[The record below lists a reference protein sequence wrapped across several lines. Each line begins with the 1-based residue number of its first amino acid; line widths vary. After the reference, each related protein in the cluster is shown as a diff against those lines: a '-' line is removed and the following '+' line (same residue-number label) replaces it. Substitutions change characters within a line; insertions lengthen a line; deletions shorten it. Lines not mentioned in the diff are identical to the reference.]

1 MRLQY
6 YSIRIE
12 LNEVLKDAAYEQLVF
27 ENLERC
33 RRLVGV
39 RFKVIFWHN
48 KLDKKIIED
57 FTTENKD
64 KLFKLGSHITGQMTN
79 VWFLIKSSEEEV
91 SDARY
96 RYEGDIL
103 EGIVEYLKI
112 INHMNKRDN

>member
-1 MRLQY
+1 MIKGI

-12 LNEVLKDAAYEQLVF
+12 LDKVLKDDEYTQLVF

-39 RFKVIFWHN
+39 RFRVIFWHN
-48 KLDKKIIED
+48 GLDKKIIEN

-79 VWFLIKSSEEEV
+79 VWFLIKSSKNEK
-91 SDARY
+91 STWRY
-96 RYEGDIL
+96 MHNGDIL